1 MKTESR
7 HARLLAFFAAVT
19 VVASFSEPAVA
30 VDDGARAYWN
40 ARDGTHGVSFQY
52 LHWSINA
59 GSAAQFDPTQHIYP
73 NASAEANI
81 FIANYAHHFTFPV
94 LKRPSSISVAVAG
107 GSVDVEI
114 DLDVVPGPF
123 MPRGP
128 PVGGSF
134 SQSSSGFTDPNT
146 QLVVNL
152 YGTPPLKS
160 GVDLLNYE
168 PTWSVDAAFLLAF
181 PIGAYDDDKLVN
193 IGLNRW
199 YGRIAFPSKYHFRVF
214 SPGYMSSVEVI
225 PSVWLFAEND
235 NFLGQKLKNDPLWQ
249 LEAHLTHDFTA
260 SFTGSLDLLYR
271 AGFKSEINGVKVGD
285 KLEIGNLGFT
295 LHFKATDN
303 LAVRTGF
310 SSNLFGEKDVDNSLI
325 RIQFVY
331 AWHPAS
337 ENMKKLT
344 AGH

>member
-1 MKTESR
+1 MMTVIR
-7 HARLLAFFAAVT
+7 CTRLLAFLATAT
-19 VVASFSEPAVA
+19 VFTFVGSALA

-40 ARDGTHGVSFQY
+40 ARDGTHVVSFQY
-52 LHWSINA
+52 LHWSITA
-59 GSAAQFDPTQHIYP
+59 GDAEQFDPTQHIYP

-81 FIANYAHHFTFPV
+81 FLANYAHHFTFPL

-107 GSVDVEI
+107 GSVDVNI
-114 DLDVVPGPF
+114 DTDVVPGPF
-123 MPRGP
+123 LPVARGD
-128 PVGGSF
+128 SF

-235 NFLGQKLKNDPLWQ
+235 DFLGQKLKNDPLWQ
-249 LEAHLTHDFTA
+249 LEAHWTHDFTP

-285 KLEIGNLGFT
+285 KLDIGNLGFT

-310 SSNLFGEKDVDNSLI
+310 SSNLFGDKKVDNSLI

-331 AWHPAS
+331 AWHAAS
-337 ENMKKLT
+337 ENMKKLS

>member
-1 MKTESR
+1 MIFTPSGS
-7 HARLLAFFAAVT
+7 AL
-19 VVASFSEPAVA
+19 A

-40 ARDGTHGVSFQY
+40 ARSGTHVVSFQY
-52 LHWSINA
+52 LHWGITA
-59 GSAAQFDPTQHIYP
+59 GDAEQFDPAQYIYP
-73 NASAEANI
+73 NTTATANI
-81 FIANYAHHFTFPV
+81 FIANYAHHFTFPL
-94 LKRPSSISVAVAG
+94 LKKPSSISAAVAG
-107 GSVDVEI
+107 GSVDVKI
-114 DLDVVPGPF
+114 DTDVVPGRF
-123 MPRGP
+123 LP
-128 PVGGSF
+128 PGVARNGSF
-134 SQSSSGFTDPNT
+134 SQSSTGFTDPNT

-152 YGTPPLKS
+152 FGTPPLKS

-168 PTWSVDAAFLLAF
+168 PTLSVDAAFLLAF

-214 SPGYMSSVEVI
+214 SPGYMSSIEVI
-225 PSVWLFAEND
+225 PSVWLFAKND
-235 NFLGQKLKNDPLWQ
+235 DFLGQKLENDPLWQ
-249 LEAHLTHDFTA
+249 LEAHWTHDFTP

-271 AGFKSEINGVKVGD
+271 AGFKSEINGKNVGD
-285 KLEIGNLGFT
+285 KLDIGNLGFT

-310 SSNLFGEKDVDNSLI
+310 SSNLFGDKDVDNSLI